1 MKKILLLTLAISITG
16 IKLNAQLDAK
26 ALTTAVPFLQINSD
40 ARAGGM
46 GDIGVATSSDAFSLY
61 HNPAKIAFNSNK
73 LSIGASYVPWLRNL
87 TDDIF
92 AGNLSVINR
101 FSENSAWGA
110 DLKLFSLGRID
121 LTSTDG
127 SSNGSINPTEL
138 AISGYYSLKLSEKLS
153 MAVGL
158 KYINSNL
165 DVDST
170 LEAVNS
176 FAVDVAAY
184 YQSDEQNYGTF
195 NGRYRIGLNVANIG
209 PKVEYTP
216 GNEDFIPTIAKLG
229 GGFDFIFDD
238 YNTLGL
244 NVEFRKLL
252 VPSSG
257 SRSERGWFEGMFTS
271 LVDRSFSEELQEV
284 NWSLGAEY
292 LYNNAFAVRAGYF
305 NESEEKG
312 NRKFF
317 TLGAGF
323 TANAFNVDLSY
334 LVNVSDVNNPLENT
348 LRFSIS
354 FDLGEIYE
362 DY

>member
-1 MKKILLLTLAISITG
+1 MKKTLLLALSIIAC
-16 IKLNAQLDAK
+16 IKINAQVESK
-26 ALTTAVPFLQINSD
+26 VITTSLPFLLITSD

-46 GDIGVATSSDAFSLY
+46 GDIGVATSSDAFALF

-73 LSIGASYVPWLRNL
+73 LSIGGNYVPWLRNL

-92 AGNLSVINR
+92 AGNLSIVNR
-101 FSENSAWGA
+101 FSENSAWGV
-110 DLKLFSLGRID
+110 DLKYFSLGRIE
-121 LTSTDG
+121 LTDNIGLPTG
-127 SSNGSINPTEL
+127 FRNPTEFAL
-138 AISGYYSLKLSEKLS
+138 SGYYSLKLSENFS
-153 MAVGL
+153 MGVGL
-158 KYINSNL
+158 KYLNSNL
-165 DVDST
+165 DIDDS

-176 FAVDVAAY
+176 FAVDIAAY
-184 YQSDEQNYGTF
+184 YQSDEENYGTF

-216 GNEDFIPTIAKLG
+216 GQENFIPAIGKLG

-252 VPSSG
+252 VPSG
-257 SRSERGWFEGMFTS
+257 GTRSSRGWFEGMFVS
-271 LVDRSFSEELQEV
+271 LVDRNLKEELQEV

-292 LYNNAFAVRAGYF
+292 LYNNAFAIRGGYF

-312 NRKFF
+312 NRKYF

-323 TANAFNVDLSY
+323 TARSFSIDLSY
-334 LVNVSDVNNPLENT
+334 LANVSDVNNPLENT
-348 LRFSIS
+348 LRFSIA

>member
-1 MKKILLLTLAISITG
+1 MKKLILITLLFAFNAK
-16 IKLNAQLDAK
+16 IKAQLDSRAIS
-26 ALTTAVPFLQINSD
+26 TAVPFLQISSD

-46 GDIGVATSSDAFSLY
+46 GDIGVATSSDAYSLF
-61 HNPAKIAFNSNK
+61 HNPAKITFNESK
-73 LSIGASYVPWLRNL
+73 LSIGVSYVPWLRNL

-92 AGNLSVINR
+92 AGNFSVVNR
-101 FSENSAWGA
+101 YDENSAWGV
-110 DLKLFSLGRID
+110 DLKYFSLGRID
-121 LTSTDG
+121 LTNDIGTITS
-127 SSNGSINPTEL
+127 SINPSEL
-138 AISGYYSLKLSEKLS
+138 ALSGYYSLKLSEKVS

-165 DVDST
+165 DITDSS

-176 FAVDVAAY
+176 FGVDIAAY
-184 YQSDEQNYGTF
+184 YQSDEENYGSF
-195 NGRYRIGLNVANIG
+195 NGRYRLGINVANIG
-209 PKVEYTP
+209 PKVEYSP
-216 GNEDFIPTIAKLG
+216 GQENFIPTIGKIG

-238 YNTLGL
+238 FNILGL
-244 NVEFRKLL
+244 NLEFRKLL

-257 SRSERGWFEGMFTS
+257 NLSTRSWFEGMFTS
-271 LVDRSFSEELQEV
+271 LGDRPFSEELEEV

-292 LYNNAFAVRAGYF
+292 SYNKAFALRAGYF
-305 NESEEKG
+305 NESENKG

-323 TANAFNVDLSY
+323 TAQSFSVDLSY

-348 LRFSIS
+348 LRFSLA
-354 FDLGEIYE
+354 FDLGEIYD